1 MSILKFVMIFL
12 AVLLG
17 LFILKAI
24 FIAFTVFF
32 ILLKFMAIA
41 GLIATFIFIG
51 YKFKH
56 KQ

>member
-32 ILLKFMAIA
+32 ILLKFMTIA
-41 GLIATFIFIG
+41 GLIAMFIFIG